1 MRVLPYLYT
10 STNSHHTHMTY
21 TQLATPSPT
30 PQPTLSPEDF
40 EALFNH
46 YYSIETS
53 WQILMKIG
61 GAISC
66 ISSFVLVTHI
76 LKKKWADI
84 SLTSSLLLAISVMD
98 IIGSFFS
105 YFMGLWMGGEGVF
118 FITSGPLLAG
128 NTQTCTAQGFI
139 LTFTLTY
146 FVTAYTGLGA
156 LCE

>member
-1 MRVLPYLYT
+1 MP
-10 STNSHHTHMTY
+10 Y

-30 PQPTLSPEDF
+30 LQPTLSPGEI
-40 EALFNH
+40 EALLNRFTT
-46 YYSIETS
+46 IETS
-53 WQILMKIG
+53 WQILLKIG

-66 ISSFVLVTHI
+66 ISSILLAMHI

-84 SLTSSLLLAISVMD
+84 SLTSMLLLGISVMD
-98 IIGSFFS
+98 IIGSFIG
-105 YFMGLWMGGEGVF
+105 YFMGLWMSGEGML
-118 FITSGPLLAG
+118 FIRSGPLLAG

-139 LTFTLTY
+139 VTFTLTY